1 MSNCNLLLWSK
12 LNFQH
17 HYSSLQCHMIFSNH
31 SNILICCTR
40 NIYDYY
46 QCWKQVRW
54 PIVLWKPWYI
64 LFFRIHKMNRKF
76 TEQHLFEIVILYI
89 SLLSLLINLMHP
101 LWIKVFISFH
111 NNHTDPKWYLLDSMI
126 SCMLLF
132 CAVFPVVGD
141 RSEQIWDLYCVC
153 ISLRWETLV
162 TILSVTRSV

>member
-1 MSNCNLLLWSK
+1 MNICQTVIYCCDQSW
-12 LNFQH
+12 
-17 HYSSLQCHMIFSNH
+17 IFSIITPVFSVTWSFRTH
-31 SNILICCTR
+31 SIMPICCSR

-54 PIVLWKPWYI
+54 SIVLWKPRYI
-64 LFFRIHKMNRKF
+64 LFFRIHKMNRKWN
-76 TEQHLFEIVILYI
+76 EIVTLYI
-89 SLLSLLINLMHP
+89 SSLSLLINLMHP
-101 LWIKVFISFH
+101 LWIKVFISFQ

-141 RSEQIWDLYCVC
+141 RSEQTWDLYCVC

-162 TILSVTRSV
+162 MILSLTRSV